1 MKLTLVTDLASSR
14 TVAGGL
20 PASRARREL
29 PILGRGAAI
38 GCGLPRCVPPL
49 LAPRLAHAAPVVR
62 VHRIYHGSLVD
73 GPGRRSVLQVQ
84 GCARACVGCHA
95 GATHN
100 PAGGQPWDAES
111 VAEALLDDGGGPR
124 DGVTLLGGEPTE
136 QAPGVLAV
144 ARALRRREPRL
155 HLALYSGYTL
165 EELVAGGVA
174 AVRELLAAVELLL
187 DGPFVA
193 ALAGD
198 AGEWRGSRNQRL
210 LVRDLGGDWRE
221 VDASYPFLA
230 PHR

>member
-1 MKLTLVTDLASSR
+1 MKLTLVTDLAR
-14 TVAGGL
+14 GGTVAGGL

-29 PILGRGAAI
+29 PILGRGEAL
-38 GCGLPRCVPPL
+38 GCGLPRDAPPL
-49 LAPRLAHAAPVVR
+49 AAPRLAHAAPVVR
-62 VHRIYHGSLVD
+62 VHCIYHGSLVD

-84 GCARACVGCHA
+84 GCTRACVGCHA
-95 GATHN
+95 WATHD
-100 PAGGQPWDAES
+100 PDGGQPWDAES

-124 DGVTLLGGEPTE
+124 DGVTLLGGEPSE

-165 EELVAGGVA
+165 EELIARSDA
-174 AVRELLAAVELLL
+174 AVRELLAAVDLLV
-187 DGPFVA
+187 DSPYVA
-193 ALAGD
+193 ALADD

-210 LVRDLGGDWRE
+210 LVRNPGDDWRE

-230 PHR
+230 PHS